1 MLKYQR
7 ETELQVNVMSQVQ
20 RIEEEVASLPK
31 IELAKFRSWFENF
44 DAKVWDKQIEE
55 DIASGKLDD
64 MANKA
69 IADFKAGNYK
79 EI

>member
-1 MLKYQR
+1 M
-7 ETELQVNVMSQVQ
+7 TQVQ

-31 IELAKFRSWFENF
+31 VELAKFRSWFENF
-44 DAKVWDKQIEE
+44 DAKAWDKQIEE
-55 DIASGKLDD
+55 DITSGKLDD
-64 MANKA
+64 IASKA

>member
-1 MLKYQR
+1 
-7 ETELQVNVMSQVQ
+7 MSQVQ

-31 IELAKFRSWFENF
+31 VELAKFRSWFENF
-44 DAKVWDKQIEE
+44 DAKAWDKQIEE
-55 DIASGKLDD
+55 DIISGKLDD
-64 MANKA
+64 MANEA

>member
-1 MLKYQR
+1 M
-7 ETELQVNVMSQVQ
+7 TQVQ

-31 IELAKFRSWFENF
+31 VELAKFRSWFENF
-44 DAKVWDKQIEE
+44 DAKAWDKQIEK
-55 DIASGKLDD
+55 DIDSGKLDD
-64 MANKA
+64 MANNA

>member
-1 MLKYQR
+1 M
-7 ETELQVNVMSQVQ
+7 TQVQ

-31 IELAKFRSWFENF
+31 VELAKFRSWFENF
-44 DAKVWDKQIEE
+44 DAKAWDKQIEE
-55 DIASGKLDD
+55 DITSGKLDD

>member
-1 MLKYQR
+1 M
-7 ETELQVNVMSQVQ
+7 TQVQ

-31 IELAKFRSWFENF
+31 VELAKFRSWFENF
-44 DAKVWDKQIEE
+44 DAKAWDKQIEK
-55 DIASGKLDD
+55 DIDSGKLDD

>member
-1 MLKYQR
+1 MTRVK
-7 ETELQVNVMSQVQ
+7 

-31 IELAKFRSWFENF
+31 VELAKFRSWFENF
-44 DAKVWDKQIEE
+44 DAKEWDKQIEK
-55 DIASGKLDD
+55 DIISGKLDD

-69 IADFKAGNYK
+69 IADFKVGNYK

>member
-1 MLKYQR
+1 M
-7 ETELQVNVMSQVQ
+7 TQVQ

-31 IELAKFRSWFENF
+31 VELAKFRSWFENF
-44 DAKVWDKQIEE
+44 DAKAWDKQIEK

-64 MANKA
+64 VANKA